1 MGGRHIGSE
10 SADEVHPD
18 KWTGVFREL
27 LDETTDGY
35 CLQRSTVLGGPKDV
49 SFKVNTVSLQDIQG
63 S

>member
-35 CLQRSTVLGGPKDV
+35 CL
-49 SFKVNTVSLQDIQG
+49 
-63 S
+63 